1 VQLVRAA
8 AAGAGAGA
16 TAAEDSRDARRE
28 LERVDGALGQ
38 AERGQPGPGQ
48 GDHGAADRG
57 PADRGSFEYRL
68 PDRGPS
74 DRGWGTRAAEPPA
87 RGWGSDPGPAFDEAL
102 AAAARAMTAAEA
114 AVAAGYFARLHYLG
128 QLDLTY
134 LVCEGD
140 GELVLVDQHAAH
152 ERVELARLVARHTA
166 RDVATQ
172 KMLFPTTFEAT
183 PAQLAL
189 VARAAGVLSQVGF
202 EAEPFGKATIAI
214 KAMPAGLH
222 KADPSQLLR
231 RLLDEWAAHDGDAP
245 TEAERVIRAL
255 AQIACHSVVRAG
267 DRLTS
272 GEAESLLRSL
282 DTVDL
287 QAPTPHGR
295 ATLLRLPIAEIGR
308 RFGR

>member
-1 VQLVRAA
+1 R
-8 AAGAGAGA
+8 
-16 TAAEDSRDARRE
+16 
-28 LERVDGALGQ
+28 
-38 AERGQPGPGQ
+38 
-48 GDHGAADRG
+48 
-57 PADRGSFEYRL
+57 
-68 PDRGPS
+68 
-74 DRGWGTRAAEPPA
+74 
-87 RGWGSDPGPAFDEAL
+87 FDEAL
-102 AAAARAMTAAEA
+102 AAAARAFEAAEPAEPTATAAAAPEPA
-114 AVAAGYFARLHYLG
+114 AAAAAAAAEPTEPAVAAGTGYFTRLRYLG

-189 VARAAGVLSQVGF
+189 VGRAASVLAQVGF
-202 EAEPFGKATIAI
+202 EAEPFGKSTIAI
-214 KAMPAGLH
+214 KAVPAGLH
-222 KADPSQLLR
+222 HADPAALLR
-231 RLLDEWAAHDGDAP
+231 RLLDEWAAPGGDAP
-245 TEAERVIRAL
+245 SEDDRVLRAL

-272 GEAESLLRSL
+272 GEVEALLRSL

-295 ATLLRLPIAEIGR
+295 ATLLRLPITEIGR